1 MEHSTIDR
9 HEGHQVKLWVPDA
22 LYAALKA
29 RAMRHDTNVSD
40 ELRKAASAGLEP
52 LDGLDEIHDLLIDLR
67 QFERVHL
74 EPLAY
79 IAAVEAGK
87 TARYFYASQAAV
99 FRQNDPKTAKE
110 RIAEVDRAFHEG
122 AVARVKRALRLSD
135 TPQESEENDDQED

>member
-9 HEGHQVKLWVPDA
+9 HEGHQVKLWVSDE

-29 RAMRHDTNVSD
+29 RAMRHDTNVSE

-52 LDGLDEIHDLLIDLR
+52 LNGLDEIRDLLIDLR
-67 QFERVHL
+67 QFERVHM

-79 IAAVEAGK
+79 IAAVESGK
-87 TARYFYASQAAV
+87 TARYFYASQSAI

-110 RIAEVDRAFHEG
+110 RMAEVDRAFHDK

-135 TPQESEENDDQED
+135 PDQESEENDDKED